1 MATSTPKNAG
11 FTLLELLAGAT
22 IFAVIMALL
31 LQMLSAFEVK
41 GDLDTTSSRLKTIAK
56 KAGEYYLSRENLPVP
71 TSTSEVP
78 APMGEVP
85 LTEFHL
91 DAKYRID
98 SWGRPIQY
106 FSVRNDGDD
115 GRIGEILIDPL
126 STLPSWALI
135 TAPEAMVTIEQAD
148 LSADPPTG
156 RTLINGVQ
164 VNGRAVAGILI
175 SSGPNN
181 VFEYNNDTPPA
192 ADAYPVPFT
201 LDAESDDIIVAI
213 DLNLQATKIAQ
224 AELRKLGEKVRAF
237 DDRYLGQDNNGNG
250 SYDENS
256 CAATP
261 YPGAGIVVSYN
272 GATQAAN
279 LDRED
284 DPVASAKAA
293 DSSLVCQ
300 NAYYQNEDNYLP
312 KDNNDYSCGRPT
324 LDYMQEEFCDTSN
337 GNCSVGYYFPYT
349 EVRDY
354 AYTRFPEDTS
364 EDFERWV
371 ETEDVCIVLEPD
383 YFRVPLDRGNPHA
396 DDCHW
401 GLVGN
406 PYVDP
411 NPLTNDQARAFI
423 FCVYSLSPAD
433 IVDPWLNGYV
443 WGRRTE
449 SGETY
454 PDSDPRYQKFFSA
467 GPDEKTADPV
477 VEDEDEDELPDT
489 GDDIVAPL

>member
-1 MATSTPKNAG
+1 MAASTSKNAG

-41 GDLDTTSSRLKTIAK
+41 GDLDLTSSRLQTIVE

-71 TSTSEVP
+71 TSTPEVP

-85 LTEFHL
+85 LAEFHL

-106 FSVRNDGDD
+106 FSVRNDGVN
-115 GRIGEILIDPL
+115 GRVGEILIDPL
-126 STLPSWALI
+126 STPPFSVSLGTVPEV
-135 TAPEAMVTIEQAD
+135 PEAMVTIEQAD

-201 LDAESDDIIVAI
+201 LDADSDDIIMPI
-213 DLNLQATKIAQ
+213 DLHLQATKIAQ

-237 DDRYLGQDNNGNG
+237 DDRYIGKNNDGDG
-250 SYDENS
+250 FYDENF
-256 CAATP
+256 CAANA
-261 YPGAGIVVSYN
+261 YPGPGISITFR
-272 GATQAAN
+272 GATRASN
-279 LDRED
+279 IY
-284 DPVASAKAA
+284 DPYDTVASNKDA
-293 DSSLVCQ
+293 DPDLVCQ
-300 NAYYQNEDNYLP
+300 NYPVYPGATYLP
-312 KDNNDYSCGRPT
+312 NDGNDYSCGRPT
-324 LDYMQEEFCDTSN
+324 LDYMQEEFCDTSI
-337 GNCSVGYYFPYT
+337 GSCDYGYYLPDEEQWDYDYERIT
-349 EVRDY
+349 RLELEDPDDPGSVVEVFDHW
-354 AYTRFPEDTS
+354 E
-364 EDFERWV
+364 
-371 ETEDVCIVLEPD
+371 ETEEYCGRLEPD
-383 YFRVPLDRGNPHA
+383 YYRVPMIRGNPDF

-401 GLVGN
+401 GLVGD
-406 PYVDP
+406 PDVDP
-411 NPLTNDQARAFI
+411 SKLTNDQARAFI
-423 FCVYSLSPAD
+423 YCVYSLSPAD

-443 WGRRTE
+443 WG

-454 PDSDPRYQKFFSA
+454 ADPDPRYQKFFSA
-467 GPDEKTADPV
+467 GPDETADT
-477 VEDEDEDELPDT
+477 D
-489 GDDIVAPL
+489 DDIVAPL